1 MGFLMGRGGGVVLD
15 VCAVFGGV
23 EGVDCGGGL
32 GELEE
37 GNLEEDGGAA
47 EGGDDGVVVCV
58 VVNALYLTTKVAVV
72 EGRGT
77 LVSSLYVRL

>member
-1 MGFLMGRGGGVVLD
+1 MRFLMGRGGGVVLD

-37 GNLEEDGGAA
+37 GNLEENGGATK
-47 EGGDDGVVVCV
+47 GRDDGVVVCV
-58 VVNALYLTTKVAVV
+58 VVSALHMTTKDVVV
-72 EGRGT
+72 EGRST